1 MKKNVLLFILLL
13 FVISVNG
20 QVIPGN
26 YDKNLKYAQTYI
38 ISEEYSGALPYLLE
52 AWKVKN
58 TDPKVAYDIMTC
70 YVNTNQ
76 EIKVLP
82 FLQKAKEGGI
92 KDAKYDF
99 YAGRAYHLQHKFETA
114 IKYYESYKATLKPN
128 NPDLYEVTQDIACCK
143 NGMELIKNPVK
154 VKITNLGPVVNSQ
167 YPEYAPVISADES
180 VLIIT
185 SRRPNT
191 TGGKIETSTGQYYE
205 DIYQSNKLKDSSWSA
220 PVEIG
225 NGINTSS
232 HDACI
237 ALSPDGMEL
246 IIYKAT
252 GHDNG
257 DLYVS
262 ELKGNVWGTPK
273 RYGSSINTNNWEPS
287 ASITS
292 DEKTIF
298 FTSNRDGGMGG
309 TDIYMTRKLA
319 NGEFGPAIHL
329 GPKINTE
336 EDEDAPFIHADGKT
350 LYFSSKGHKSMG
362 GYDIF
367 YCTINAETGEILS
380 EPKNIGY
387 PINTADDDIFFVWSA
402 DNKRAYFSSIRE
414 GGYGDKDIYMLE
426 REEAKAA
433 LVVLKGLIVSCDG
446 GTPVAAT
453 IIVTDLTTQKP
464 VGIYNSNS
472 KTGKYTVVLPAGKNY
487 GISVE
492 SPGYLFQSKNIDI
505 PLLDKYLEIIDTIC
519 MSQMKVGTSIVLRNV
534 FFDVNKS
541 TLRPESVQE
550 LDRLADILKDNPAL
564 KIEISGHTDS
574 DGNDDANM
582 KLSNDRAKAVVDYLV
597 AKGINAGR
605 LTWKGYG
612 ETMPMAP
619 NDTPEN
625 KQQNRRTEFKV
636 LSN

>member
-1 MKKNVLLFILLL
+1 MFLLL
-13 FVISVNG
+13 FVLSVNG

-26 YDKNLKYAQTYI
+26 YDKNLRNAETYML
-38 ISEEYSGALPYLLE
+38 SEEYGGALPYLLE

-70 YVNTNQ
+70 YVNTGR
-76 EIKVLP
+76 EIMIIP
-82 FLQKAKEGGI
+82 YLQKARDGGI
-92 KDAKYDF
+92 KDKKYDF
-99 YAGRAYHLQHKFETA
+99 YLGRANHLQHKFETA
-114 IKYYESYKATLKPN
+114 IKYYETYKATLKPN
-128 NPDLYEVTQDIACCK
+128 DPMIYEVDQDIAYSK
-143 NGMELIKNPVK
+143 NGIELVKNPLK
-154 VKITNLGPVVNSQ
+154 VKIKNLGPVVNSP
-167 YPEYAPVISADES
+167 YPDYVPVISADET
-180 VLIIT
+180 VLIFT

-191 TGGKIETSTGQYYE
+191 TGGKTDPTNGQYYE
-205 DIYQSNKLKDSSWSA
+205 DIYQSIKLKDSSWSA
-220 PVEIG
+220 PIDIG
-225 NGINTSS
+225 NGINTAS
-232 HDACI
+232 HDACV

-246 IIYKAT
+246 IIYKVT

-262 ELKGNVWGTPK
+262 ELNGSLWGPPK
-273 RYGSSINTNNWEPS
+273 KYGSSINTGNWEPS

-298 FTSNRDGGMGG
+298 FTSNRDGGHGG
-309 TDIYMTRKLA
+309 TDIYMTRKQV
-319 NGEFGPAIHL
+319 NGEFGPAILL
-329 GPKINTE
+329 GPKINTA

-367 YCTINAETGEILS
+367 YCTINTETGEILS

-402 DNKRAYFSSIRE
+402 DGKRAYFSSVRE

-446 GTPVAAT
+446 GKPVSAT

-464 VGIYNSNS
+464 LGVYNSNS

-492 SPGYLFQSKNIDI
+492 APGYLFYSKNIDI
-505 PLLDKYLEIIDTIC
+505 PLLDKYIEIVDTIC
-519 MSQMKVGTSIVLRNV
+519 MSQIKVGTSIVLRNV

-550 LDRLADILKDNPAL
+550 LERLVDIMKDNAHL

-574 DGNDDANM
+574 DGNDDANL
-582 KLSNDRAKAVVDYLV
+582 KLSNDRAKAVVDYLIG
-597 AKGINAGR
+597 KGIDAGR

-612 ETMPMAP
+612 ETMPIAP

-625 KQQNRRTEFKV
+625 KQQNRRTEFKI
-636 LSN
+636 LSNN